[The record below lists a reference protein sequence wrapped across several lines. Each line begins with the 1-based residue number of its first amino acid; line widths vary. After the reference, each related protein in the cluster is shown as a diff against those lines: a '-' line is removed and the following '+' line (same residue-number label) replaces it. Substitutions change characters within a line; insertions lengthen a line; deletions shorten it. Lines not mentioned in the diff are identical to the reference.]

1 MITKNKDWQ
10 DEVAL
15 QRYTMITPLL
25 SEDLDNAKRIAMRE
39 KIAQDNLTTP
49 RSLYR
54 YEKAYRENGFQGLR
68 PTDRQKRRSQALPE
82 NFDELLSEAI
92 QLRREVPERS
102 VEQLIL
108 ILELEGRVAPG
119 VLKRSTLERH
129 LYNAGFGSEHLQT
142 YKDARESSSKR
153 FCKPHRMMLI
163 QGDIKYGPLLPIG
176 KRGAKVKTYLSSAI
190 DDHSRFVIA
199 SKFYASQEEEV
210 VEDTFRSVL
219 LRAGA
224 FDRCYFDNGSQYIAK
239 QLKLSLAKLGI
250 SISHAPV
257 RSGKSKGKIEKFH
270 QVVDAFV
277 RESKLKNVRSL
288 DELNRLWSIYL
299 EDHYHNDPHAGI
311 AEYYQC
317 LNADVPPEGITPRQ
331 EWNRDTRPLNFIDV
345 NTIAEAFL
353 HHENRRVDKG
363 ACIQFRGRRYETKPE
378 LIGLKVEIAYD
389 PANPEIL
396 TISHPGIDPFTA
408 KPLVISGYCAQAP
421 TLPPAMQAETPKT
434 SRLLDALE
442 ARHKESKR
450 LMTDA
455 ISFANYG
462 KEGRAHV

>member
-39 KIAQDNLTTP
+39 KIAQDNSTTA

-82 NFDELLSEAI
+82 NFDELLNEAI

-129 LYNAGFGSEHLQT
+129 LYNAGFGSEHLRT

-224 FDRCYFDNGSQYIAK
+224 FDRCY
-239 QLKLSLAKLGI
+239 
-250 SISHAPV
+250 
-257 RSGKSKGKIEKFH
+257 
-270 QVVDAFV
+270 
-277 RESKLKNVRSL
+277 
-288 DELNRLWSIYL
+288 
-299 EDHYHNDPHAGI
+299 
-311 AEYYQC
+311 
-317 LNADVPPEGITPRQ
+317 
-331 EWNRDTRPLNFIDV
+331 
-345 NTIAEAFL
+345 
-353 HHENRRVDKG
+353 
-363 ACIQFRGRRYETKPE
+363 
-378 LIGLKVEIAYD
+378 
-389 PANPEIL
+389 
-396 TISHPGIDPFTA
+396 
-408 KPLVISGYCAQAP
+408 CAQTPA
-421 TLPPAMQAETPKT
+421 LPPAMQAETPKT

>member
-1 MITKNKDWQ
+1 MMTKNKDWQ

-15 QRYTMITPLL
+15 QRYTMIAPLL
-25 SEDLDNAKRIAMRE
+25 SENLDNAKRIAMR
-39 KIAQDNLTTP
+39 KRIAQNNATTE

-54 YEKAYRENGFQGLR
+54 YEKAYRESGFSGLR
-68 PTDRQKRRSQALPE
+68 PTDRQKRRSQLLPE
-82 NFDELLSEAI
+82 NFEVLLEEAI

-129 LYNAGFGSEHLQT
+129 LYNAGFGSEHLRT
-142 YKDARESSSKR
+142 YKDARDSSSKR

-176 KRGAKVKTYLSSAI
+176 KRGAKVRTYLSSAI

-199 SKFYASQEEEV
+199 SRFYASQEEDI

-224 FDRCYFDNGSQYIAK
+224 FDRCYFDNGSQYVAK

-250 SISHAPV
+250 PISHAPV

-270 QVVDAFV
+270 QVVDKFLL
-277 RESKLKNVRSL
+277 ECKLKNIRSL

-299 EDHYHNDPHAGI
+299 EDHYHQDPHDGI
-311 AEYYQC
+311 AEYYRC
-317 LNADVPPEGITPRQ
+317 LNASVPPEGITPLQ

-345 NTIAEAFL
+345 HTIAEAFL

-363 ACIQFRGRRYETKPE
+363 ACIQFRGKRYETKPE
-378 LIGLKVEIAYD
+378 LIGATVEIAYD
-389 PANPEIL
+389 PANPEVL
-396 TISHPGIDPFTA
+396 TISHPGIEPFTA
-408 KPLVISGYCAQAP
+408 KPLVIRSYCAQASAIP
-421 TLPPAMQAETPKT
+421 VAMQTEMPKT

-442 ARHKESKR
+442 KRHKESKPF
-450 LMTDA
+450 MTNA
-455 ISFANYG
+455 ISFADYG
-462 KEGRAHV
+462 KEGRTHV

>member
-1 MITKNKDWQ
+1 MMTKNKDWQ

-39 KIAQDNLTTP
+39 KIAQDNFTTA

-82 NFDELLSEAI
+82 NFDELLNEAI

-129 LYNAGFGSEHLQT
+129 LYNAGFGSEHLRT

-299 EDHYHNDPHAGI
+299 EDQYHNDPHAGI

-345 NTIAEAFL
+345 NTIAGHSVSICDDVCGIINMLLSLGVQLVCHRHVLLIVVRHPMIKFRADIPRPAAKFQ
-353 HHENRRVDKG
+353 NVFDDSFRQQNFGRF
-363 ACIQFRGRRYETKPE
+363 IQFVLDNPFAERRYAVRLPRPS
-378 LIGLKVEIAYD
+378 L
-389 PANPEIL
+389 
-396 TISHPGIDPFTA
+396 FT
-408 KPLVISGYCAQAP
+408 
-421 TLPPAMQAETPKT
+421 
-434 SRLLDALE
+434 
-442 ARHKESKR
+442 
-450 LMTDA
+450 
-455 ISFANYG
+455 
-462 KEGRAHV
+462 